1 MGKRYLL
8 LGASSDLCCTFLRR
22 HRWQEDDELIAQ
34 YFHNVKEL
42 EKIAQEIPAQMRL
55 VQADFRDEESTMAFA
70 NGLKSEGFVPTH
82 ILHVPAVPIENQRF
96 TEITWSDVEG
106 QMTVQCRALIV
117 VLQAFIKQMAK
128 AKQGKIVIG
137 LSSCTINMPPKYLSG
152 YVMAKYALM
161 GLGKALAAE
170 YAPKNIQV
178 NMVSPSMMET
188 KFLQNMHEQVVQ
200 QSAAGNPAK
209 RNVTTEDV
217 VGVIEYLFSDENTF
231 ITGVNIPVTGGDGF

>member
-8 LGASSDLCCTFLRR
+8 LGASSDLCCAFLRG
-22 HRWQEDDELIAQ
+22 HRWQEDDEIVAQ
-34 YFHNVKEL
+34 YFRNVEEL
-42 EKIAQEIPAQMRL
+42 KNIAQEIPARMRL
-55 VQADFRDEESTMAFA
+55 VQADFRDEVSTETFT
-70 NGLKSEGFVPTH
+70 NGLKSNGFVPTH

-96 TEITWSDVEG
+96 TEIDWSDADG

-117 VLQAFIKQMAK
+117 VLQAFIKQMTK
-128 AKQGKIVIG
+128 AKQGKIVIS
-137 LSSCTINMPPKYLSG
+137 LSSCTINMPPKYLSS

-170 YAPKNIQV
+170 YAPKNIQI

-188 KFLQNMHEQVVQ
+188 KFLQKMHEQVVQ
-200 QSAAGNPAK
+200 QSATNNPAK
-209 RNVTTEDV
+209 RNVTPEDV
-217 VGVIEYLFSDENTF
+217 AGVIEYLFSDANTF

>member
-8 LGASSDLCCTFLRR
+8 LGASSDLCCSFLRR
-22 HRWQEDDELIAQ
+22 HRWQEDDAIVAQ
-34 YFHNVKEL
+34 YFCNAEEL
-42 EKIAQEIPAQMRL
+42 KKIAQEIPAQMRL
-55 VQADFRDEESTMAFA
+55 IQADFRAEVSTVAFA
-70 NGLKSEGFVPTH
+70 NSLKSDKFIPTH

-96 TEITWSDVEG
+96 TEISWSNAEN
-106 QMTVQCRALIV
+106 QMAVQCRALIV

-137 LSSCTINMPPKYLSG
+137 LSSCTINVPPKYLAS

-161 GLGKALAAE
+161 GLGKAIAAE

-188 KFLQNMHEQVVQ
+188 KFLRNMHEQVVQ

-209 RNVTTEDV
+209 RNVTPEDV
-217 VGVIEYLFSDENTF
+217 VGVIEYLFSDANTF

>member
-8 LGASSDLCCTFLRR
+8 LGASSDLCCAFLRR
-22 HRWQEDDELIAQ
+22 HIWQSDDEIVAQ
-34 YFHNVKEL
+34 YFRNAEEL
-42 EKIAQEIPAQMRL
+42 KQIANEIPAQMRL
-55 VQADFRDEESTMAFA
+55 CQVDFYDAACTENFA
-70 NGLKSEGFVPTH
+70 NELKTDGFIPTH
-82 ILHVPAVPIENQRF
+82 ILHVPAVPIEDQRF
-96 TEITWSDVEG
+96 TEVTWGDAER
-106 QMTVQCRALIV
+106 QMTVQCRSLIV

-137 LSSCTINMPPKYLSG
+137 LSSCTINIPPKYLSS

-188 KFLQNMHEQVVQ
+188 KFLQNMHEQIVQ

-209 RNVTTEDV
+209 RNVTPEDV
-217 VGVIEYLFSDENTF
+217 VGVIEYLFSDANTF
-231 ITGVNIPVTGGDGF
+231 VTGANIPVTGGDGF